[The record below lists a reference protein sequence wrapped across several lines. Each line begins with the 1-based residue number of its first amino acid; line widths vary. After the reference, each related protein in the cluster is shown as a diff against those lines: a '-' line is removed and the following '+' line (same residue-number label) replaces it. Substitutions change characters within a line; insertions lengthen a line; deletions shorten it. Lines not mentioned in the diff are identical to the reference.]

1 MADEKISRKDFLGQS
16 GLNALAL
23 LGAGLVSTHFARLA
37 FGAGGAEGETLV
49 VVFLRGACDG
59 LSIAAPISGEDRALY
74 EAARPTLAVPLSG
87 EKAALRLD
95 DRFGFH
101 SSARGLH
108 SLFQAKKLAVIHA
121 AGLPSDSRS
130 HFDAQLFMEL
140 GTPNRKNTGKGWI
153 ARYLEALAP
162 PVGKKISCMDAI
174 AVGNLL
180 PTSLLAAPQ
189 VAVINNLNGFNL
201 TGKPDVQL
209 EQRIALRSMYEGS
222 GWLSRY
228 GTETLEAIDTLEG
241 SRSDGYVPASGAD
254 YPKAEIG
261 NRLKSL
267 AQLIKMNLGLRVATV
282 DMGGWDTHKGQEGK
296 FSGNLSQLSEALL
309 AFQADISGRNTTVI
323 VMSEFGRRLKENASR
338 GTDHGHGNIMMVL
351 GERIHGGKVYG
362 KWPGL
367 KTEQL
372 YDRADLAVTTD
383 YRQVVTDVLLGS
395 SRLAHGRVAEIFP
408 GYTHT
413 SLGLFSA

>member
-1 MADEKISRKDFLGQS
+1 MADEKISRKDFLGH
-16 GLNALAL
+16 GGINALAL
-23 LGAGLVSTHFARLA
+23 LGAGLLSTRFARLA
-37 FGAGGAEGETLV
+37 FGAGGGEAETLV

-74 EAARPTLAVPLSG
+74 EAARPSLAVPLNG

-108 SLFQAKKLAVIHA
+108 ALFQEKKLAVIHA
-121 AGLPSDSRS
+121 AGLTSDSRS

-153 ARYLEALAP
+153 ARYIEALVP
-162 PVGKKISCMDAI
+162 PVGRKISCMDAI
-174 AVGNLL
+174 ALGNLV

-201 TGKPDVQL
+201 TGRPDVQT

-228 GTETLEAIDTLEG
+228 GMETLEAIDTLEG
-241 SRSDGYVPASGAD
+241 TRSDGYVPSNGAN

-282 DMGGWDTHKGQEGK
+282 EMGGWDTHKGQEGK
-296 FSGNLSQLSEALL
+296 FSANLSQLSDALL
-309 AFQADISGRNTTVI
+309 AFHQDISGKNTTVI

-338 GTDHGHGNIMMVL
+338 GTDHGHGNMMMVL

-383 YRQVVTDVLLGS
+383 YRQVVTDVLLGG

-413 SLGLFSA
+413 SLGLCTA